1 MYRRFIAFTVF
12 IAIVLGSGILYAQGQ
27 FSIRAASADPVA
39 GWQKMESGNT
49 SVWVSPIPALTSAD
63 IERAVPNRGPDG
75 RNTVQVV
82 FTDTGAKKM
91 RDLSAAQ
98 INKLIA
104 MVLDGKVI
112 FAPKIRSEIDKSAV
126 LTGNSP
132 NGLTLDE
139 VQRILVSVN
148 RSQK

>member
-1 MYRRFIAFTVF
+1 MYRRFVTFTVF

-27 FSIRAASADPVA
+27 FSIRAASADPVE
-39 GWQKMESGNT
+39 GWQKMESENT

-75 RNTVQVV
+75 RNTVQV
-82 FTDTGAKKM
+82 DAGAKKM